1 MSFNELNSVEH
12 YIIQKLSGVNL
23 NATDASTEIV
33 KEDAA
38 VYGSFPWQY
47 RSATELNRPTDQV
60 LLEGELR
67 EALIRI
73 NPEITDNPA
82 LADEVIYKLRAIFVT
97 AHQTGLVRANEEF
110 YAWISG
116 DKTMPFGENNRHV
129 PVRLIDFDELDN
141 NRFVITN
148 QYAVK
153 ALETKIPDIVLLI
166 NGIPIVVG
174 EAKTPIRP
182 SVSWLDGAHEVH
194 NIYENSIPQLFVPN
208 LLSFAT
214 EGKELYYGSVRC
226 PLEFWS
232 PWRLESEAD
241 DLVQQ
246 LGLGEVGKQLTDL
259 MQPKRLLDLL
269 QNFSLYT
276 SDKKKRRIKIIC
288 RYQQYEG
295 ANKIVDRVREGRLK
309 KGLIWHFQGYGKSLL
324 MVFAA
329 QKLRKAPEL
338 KSPTVLILVDRTD
351 LDTQITGTFNA
362 ADVANVVT
370 TDSIKT
376 LHDLLEK
383 GTRKIIITT
392 IHKFRDA
399 YPDMNT
405 GDNIIVMCDEA
416 HRIQEGDL
424 GRQMRAAL
432 PNAFLF
438 GLTGTP
444 VNKADKN
451 TFWAFGSEED
461 EGGYMSRYS
470 FQESIRDR
478 ATLPLHF
485 EPRLVDIHVD
495 SDSIDEAFKQ
505 LTESASL
512 SDEEADALS
521 KKAAKMSAFLKS
533 PERVQTIVEDIAQH
547 FQEKVEPHAFKAMI
561 VTPDRLACVQYK
573 ELLDPLLGEDASAV
587 VISTSANDDYE
598 FKQKWALEKDAQEK
612 LLERFNK
619 KEDPLKI
626 LIVTAKLLTGFDA
639 PILQTMYLDKSLK
652 DHTLLQAI
660 CRTNRLY
667 PEKTFGRI
675 VDYFG
680 IFDDAAETLQFDEES
695 VKQVISNLQKLEARL
710 PEAMAD
716 CLAHFP
722 GVDRTIEGFEGLE
735 AAQECIGDDER
746 KDAFAKD
753 YVYLSKIWES
763 LSPADILNAYQTD
776 YRWLTGVYQSV
787 KPSSDNI
794 GKLLWHTLGAKTSEL
809 IHKNIH
815 VEGIVDEIVD
825 EMKEYVLD
833 AEVIDEIPGSGDPKK
848 AKQLEKALAKRLK
861 KQDDDP
867 RFKDLSERLESLRD
881 KAERGLIQSIEFVKE
896 LCKIARETVEAEKD
910 ALTEKEQKGA
920 KAALT
925 ELFLDFKTAQTP
937 AVVERIVN
945 DIDEIVKF
953 VRFDGWQDSTR
964 GQKEVQKAL
973 RKSLLKYKLHKD
985 QELFDRAYGYIR
997 IIDRV
1002 TRPGFGGAP
1011 LQIYS
1016 PTARH
1021 STSNRTNLQPILPSA
1036 LKTSNT

>member
-23 NATDASTEIV
+23 NAAASTSSAV

-38 VYGSFPWQY
+38 VHGSFPWQY
-47 RSATELNRPTDQV
+47 RSAEALNRPTDQV

-73 NPEITDNPA
+73 NPEITASPA
-82 LADEVIYKLRAIFVT
+82 LAEEVIYKLRAIFIA

-129 PVRLIDFDELDN
+129 PVRLIDFDTLDN

-182 SVSWLDGAHEVH
+182 SVSWLDGAHEIR
-194 NIYENSIPQLFVPN
+194 NIYENSILQLFVPN

-241 DLVQQ
+241 DLMQK
-246 LGLGEVGKQLTDL
+246 LGLGEIGKQLTDL
-259 MQPKRLLDLL
+259 FQPKRLLDLL
-269 QNFSLYT
+269 QNFFLYT

-288 RYQQYEG
+288 RYQQYDG

-309 KGLIWHFQGYGKSLL
+309 KGLIWHFQGSGKSLL

-370 TDSIKT
+370 TDSIKE

-399 YPDMNT
+399 YPGMNT
-405 GDNIIVMCDEA
+405 GDNIIVMVDEA
-416 HRIQEGDL
+416 HRTQEGDL

-444 VNKADKN
+444 INKADKN

-461 EGGYMSRYS
+461 DGGYMSRYS
-470 FQESIRDR
+470 FQDSIRDR

-495 SDSIDEAFKQ
+495 RDSIDEAFKQ
-505 LTESASL
+505 LTEAASL

-533 PERVQTIVEDIAQH
+533 PERVQAIVEDIAKH
-547 FQEKVEPHAFKAMI
+547 FQEKVEPHGFKAMV
-561 VTPDRLACVQYK
+561 VTPDRQACADYK
-573 ELLDPLLGEDASAV
+573 ERLDAFLGEGASAV
-587 VISTSANDDYE
+587 VISTTANDPLE
-598 FKQKWALEKDAQEK
+598 FKQKYAMDKGQQEK
-612 LLERFNK
+612 LLDRFNDK
-619 KEDPLKI
+619 SDPLTI

-660 CRTNRLY
+660 CRTNRLF

-680 IFDDAAETLQFDEES
+680 IFDDAAEALQFDEES
-695 VKQVISNLQKLEARL
+695 VKQVISNLQELEANL
-710 PEAMAD
+710 PAAMAG

-735 AAQECIGDDER
+735 AAQNCVDTDEKR
-746 KDAFAKD
+746 DNFAKD
-753 YVYLSKIWES
+753 YGYLSKIWES
-763 LSPADILNAYQTD
+763 LSPADVLNDYQTD
-776 YRWLTGVYQSV
+776 YRWVTDVYQSV
-787 KPSSDNI
+787 RPSDDNI
-794 GKLLWHTLGAKTSEL
+794 GKLLWHSLGAKTSEL
-809 IHKNIH
+809 IYQNIH
-815 VEGIVDEIVD
+815 VGGIVDEM
-825 EMKEYVLD
+825 EEYVLD
-833 AEVIDEIPGSGDPKK
+833 ADVIDEIAGTSDPEKIK
-848 AKQLEKALAKRLK
+848 ELEKGLAKRLE
-861 KQDDDP
+861 QHGSNP
-867 RFKDLSERLESLRD
+867 RFKDLSERLEKLRD
-881 KAERGLIQSIEFVKE
+881 KAEQGLIQSIEFVKE
-896 LCKIARETVEAEKD
+896 LCKIAKETVQAEKD
-910 ALTEKEQKGA
+910 MLNEQEQKGA

-925 ELFLDFKTAQTP
+925 ELFLELKTDQTP

-945 DIDEIVKF
+945 DIDAIVRV
-953 VRFDGWQDSTR
+953 VRFDGWQDSIP
-964 GQKEVQKAL
+964 GQKQIQKAL
-973 RKSLLKYKLHKD
+973 RQSLLKYKLHKD
-985 QELFDRAYGYIR
+985 QDLFDRAYGYIR
-997 IIDRV
+997 E
-1002 TRPGFGGAP
+1002 
-1011 LQIYS
+1011 YY
-1016 PTARH
+1016 
-1021 STSNRTNLQPILPSA
+1021 
-1036 LKTSNT
+1036 